1 MFQPCAGPSK
11 HVFSIL
17 LLGQQSGYWLLKS
30 ESIYRK
36 ISLDRTWTLRFPGG
50 QNCNSEVPC
59 TQHLLKY
66 KKAFHWNYF
75 SFGQGFYVQLTD
87 SWLSPCAW
95 SAVRPLGQ
103 ICGSKNRQQNSW
115 LTAEGGTMLKILT
128 SNHILK
134 GKGDLIAYNGQFGL
148 ATM

>member
-30 ESIYRK
+30 EIIYRK
-36 ISLDRTWTLRFPGG
+36 DTSWRNLDP
-50 QNCNSEVPC
+50 EVSSSSGFIYDVSC

-66 KKAFHWNYF
+66 KKAFPLNYF

-87 SWLSPCAW
+87 SRLSPCAW

-134 GKGDLIAYNGQFGL
+134 GKGDLIAHNGQFGL
-148 ATM
+148 TTM